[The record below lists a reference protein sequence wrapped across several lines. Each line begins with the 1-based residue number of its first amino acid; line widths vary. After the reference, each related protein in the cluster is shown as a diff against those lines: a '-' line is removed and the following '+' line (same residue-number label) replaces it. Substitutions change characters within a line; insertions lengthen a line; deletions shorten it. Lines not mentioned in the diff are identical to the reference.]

1 MHNVPV
7 GFEPFQKPGQIFA
20 QFMLRKCWR
29 FAGFYR
35 SKERI
40 VTESNLAHLLPK
52 TAVLEGQSDQRD
64 VQFNR

>member
-20 QFMLRKCWR
+20 QFMFRKCWR
-29 FAGFYR
+29 FDGFYR

-40 VTESNLAHLLPK
+40 ADGE
-52 TAVLEGQSDQRD
+52 
-64 VQFNR
+64 QFGAFAAENCCA